1 MMSVNFEHPVNLAA
15 ERRLWSLFGEPV
27 ATDRATFLYNRGID
41 VHGDDLKK
49 IANTAGQPIK
59 LEANQPGDI
68 KKMID
73 GARYILTGKGWRR
86 IHE

>member
-1 MMSVNFEHPVNLAA
+1 MSVNFEAPVNLAA
-15 ERRLWSLFGEPV
+15 ERKMWALFGQPV
-27 ATDRATFLYNRGID
+27 ATDGATFLYNRGID

-49 IANTAGQPIK
+49 VANSAGQAVR
-59 LEANQPGDI
+59 LEANQPGDL

-73 GARYILTGKGWRR
+73 GAKYILTDNGWRR